1 MFPNFVYMNIY
12 GIKLPYLYHD
22 VCNLLIISWSC
33 FRGSQVILTSKDI
46 QIRKQE
52 ADPKEIL
59 VGLFVFIIDK
69 DVHIAFFPE
78 FLLREE

>member
-1 MFPNFVYMNIY
+1 M
-12 GIKLPYLYHD
+12 
-22 VCNLLIISWSC
+22 
-33 FRGSQVILTSKDI
+33 ILTSKDI
-46 QIRKQE
+46 QNRKQE